1 MTRLRLSKDA
11 AFCGNLILVN
21 ADHPIQS
28 TSMSDTL
35 SPALG
40 GQDEHLLC
48 RHAAVLLQEL
58 LHAIQGEE
66 EIVAVSGLRAGLS

>member
-28 TSMSDTL
+28 TSISDTL

-40 GQDEHLLC
+40 GQD
-48 RHAAVLLQEL
+48 
-58 LHAIQGEE
+58 
-66 EIVAVSGLRAGLS
+66 